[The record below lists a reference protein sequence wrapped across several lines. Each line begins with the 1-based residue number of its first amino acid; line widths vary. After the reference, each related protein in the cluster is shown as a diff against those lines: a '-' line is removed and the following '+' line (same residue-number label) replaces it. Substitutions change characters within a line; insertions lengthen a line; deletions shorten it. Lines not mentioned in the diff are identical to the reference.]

1 MIIPAKLGNHTSGLD
16 HDMPSNEKSLRGQTI
31 LVGKN
36 SFALNGKSNK
46 IRKGQPSIAKAI
58 SLR

>member
-36 SFALNGKSNK
+36 SFG
-46 IRKGQPSIAKAI
+46 
-58 SLR
+58 